1 MQRRRGCSHVYAAKS
16 HVGVGTYLCEAIYK
30 HTAGVRN
37 AHCKFPAAK
46 KEKLTEMD
54 FTVLR
59 RLNATILLVCVI
71 SVLIYLADSA
81 PAPTEPNAAATTQ
94 TNQVSRQSV
103 RKPLS
108 KPWEEAREIWN
119 GLRVAKKQNSAARER
134 RDAPDPTQVSPQAD
148 YSDLNNLSIPIPTY
162 MKELYWNLSRQ
173 ESEDA
178 DTTTI
183 RSMPGLET
191 GNGE

>member
-1 MQRRRGCSHVYAAKS
+1 M
-16 HVGVGTYLCEAIYK
+16 GVSTYCTAQAIYK
-30 HTAGVRN
+30 QTADQPGVRN

-54 FTVLR
+54 FTVLQ
-59 RLNATILLVCVI
+59 RLNATLLLVCVI

-81 PAPTEPNAAATTQ
+81 PAPTEPNAAANTH
-94 TNQVSRQSV
+94 TNQVSSQSV
-103 RKPLS
+103 RRKPLS

-134 RDAPDPTQVSPQAD
+134 RDAPDPTQVSPQAA

-162 MKELYWNLSRQ
+162 MKELYWNLSRH

-183 RSMPGLET
+183 RSMPGMET